1 METFDSTARTP
12 PLSPRPLRLRLGATL
27 LLWCLVSA
35 CAPPDLM
42 QQLPHELSALQLE
55 GTDDDG
61 RATWVLNTTAARYDR
76 ARRSAVLT
84 RPEAVLYRD
93 GAETYRL
100 RARRG
105 LVLGDGK
112 FIQLQA
118 DVQLVQPG
126 DASGPATVIRGDLL
140 RWDTAAETVTLGR
153 NPVAQRGRLQLSARE
168 VELLINADDLAFR
181 EQVRLVQ
188 QPGPRVAGE
197 QRPGEALRLEATEAR
212 WNLRSGAFTAA
223 GPIRGEQGVAGEPPS
238 RRLSSAALAGN
249 SRAGWLDFLGQVRF
263 AAPADD
269 LLLTG
274 ERVRWWQDREV
285 LRSTD
290 TVQGRFGAV
299 QLSGEDVEVDM
310 GNQEATLG
318 DRCRLAQPDTT
329 LQADRCQWQWDER
342 TVLAEGNVVVE
353 RDPLGLVTRADTL
366 SGTVGDDGLLRFA
379 SPGQQVSTDLLLD
392 QPPWDPAAP
401 NRRAGP
407 LPIVLQDAAPSL
419 ESSPGRRD

>member
-1 METFDSTARTP
+1 MIQSPRTP
-12 PLSPRPLRLRLGATL
+12 PLSPRPLRLKLGVTL
-27 LLWCLVSA
+27 LLWCLVGA

-61 RATWVLNTTAARYDR
+61 RATWLLKTSAARYDR

-84 RPEAVLYRD
+84 RPEAVLYRN

-126 DASGPATVIRGDLL
+126 DAGGPATVVRGDLL
-140 RWDTAAETVTLGR
+140 RWDTTAETVTLGR

-188 QPGPRVAGE
+188 QPDLQAAEE

-223 GPIRGEQGVAGEPPS
+223 GPIRGEQGAAGEPPS

-263 AAPADD
+263 AAPAEE

-274 ERVRWWQDREV
+274 EQVRWWQDRQV

-310 GNQEATLG
+310 RNHEATLG

-329 LQADRCQWQWDER
+329 LRADRCQWQWEER

-353 RDPLGLVTRADTL
+353 RQPLGLVTRADTL

-379 SPGQQVSTDLLLD
+379 APGQQVSTDLLLD
-392 QPPWDPAAP
+392 QPPWDPAVP
-401 NRRAGP
+401 TRQAGP
-407 LPIVLQDAAPSL
+407 LPILLQDAAPSL

>member
-1 METFDSTARTP
+1 MIPPPRTP
-12 PLSPRPLRLRLGATL
+12 PLSPRPLRLKLGMTL

-61 RATWVLNTTAARYDR
+61 RATWVLKTSAARYDR

-84 RPEAVLYRD
+84 RPEAVLYRN
-93 GAETYRL
+93 GAATYRL

-112 FIQLQA
+112 FVQLQA
-118 DVQLVQPG
+118 DVHLVQLG

-153 NPVAQRGRLQLSARE
+153 DPVAQRGRLQLSARE
-168 VELLINADDLAFR
+168 VELLISADDVAFR

-188 QPGPRVAGE
+188 QPDPQTAGE
-197 QRPGEALRLEATEAR
+197 QRPGEALRVEATAAR
-212 WNLRSGAFTAA
+212 WNLRSGAVTAA
-223 GPIRGEQGVAGEPPS
+223 GPIRGEQGAAGEPPS

-249 SRAGWLDFLGQVRF
+249 SRDGWLDFLGQVRF
-263 AAPADD
+263 AAPADE

-274 ERVRWWQDREV
+274 ERVRWWQDRQV

-299 QLSGEDVEVDM
+299 QLSGEEVEVDLR
-310 GNQEATLG
+310 NHEATVG

-329 LQADRCQWQWDER
+329 LRADRCQWQWEER

-379 SPGQQVSTDLLLD
+379 APGQQVSTDLLLE
-392 QPPWDPAAP
+392 QPPWDPAVP

-407 LPIVLQDAAPSL
+407 LPILLQDAAPSL
-419 ESSPGRRD
+419 ESSPGLRD

>member
-1 METFDSTARTP
+1 MIRLHRTP
-12 PLSPRPLRLRLGATL
+12 PLCPRTARLTLGVAL
-27 LLWCLVSA
+27 LLWCLISA

-55 GTDDDG
+55 GTDDEG
-61 RATWVLNTTAARYDR
+61 RATWALTASAARYDR

-84 RPEAVLYRD
+84 RPEGVLYRN
-93 GAETYRL
+93 GAATYRL

-105 LVLGDGK
+105 LMLGDGK

-118 DVQLVQPG
+118 DVHLLQLG

-188 QPGPRVAGE
+188 QPDPRVAGQ

-392 QPPWDPAAP
+392 QPPWDPAVP